1 VASPI
6 QRFLLMSAQYLSFIH
21 PSFLMKKQAFPSTSG
36 SWEAYWRERQQ
47 EWRTEPE
54 ISAERQKEL
63 AKRRTIITDIDKDIY
78 PFTNVQLNR
87 ADIEWLL
94 ATYKLRYEAGLPS
107 SNEEQ
112 GDPIGLD
119 LRGATIIGG
128 KWHDVNLSFLP
139 LDYLN
144 KLSIFDQVDIGM
156 KRAFLE
162 NKYITCTI
170 QGNANFYRASL
181 KHADLSEMNLVQA
194 SFNMATME
202 GIDFCYSNLEKA
214 SFLEAMMEHANFMY
228 AHLDNA
234 RFANAKLTKA
244 FFHSAHL
251 EHAVFSGAYLENA
264 DFTDANLNGADFSF
278 TNLTKAFLI
287 KACLDNAVLISANL
301 KNANLSYA
309 HLEGT
314 NLSKAHLEKVHL
326 HEAYIGNCNFEN
338 IVLGDEN
345 AVGPYMADV
354 HWGNANLATIDWAQI
369 SILGDEYEARKRIEE
384 DGVRKKRSQR
394 LEEYRRATRANRQ
407 LMVAL
412 QNQGLTEEAARFA
425 YRAQVLQKTVYRLQL
440 IQPAIK
446 FKERSNIF
454 SAWLLSWFLF
464 LLAGYGYRVWRSFL
478 TYLLVI
484 TGFAAIYCLL
494 GQRFGPHIAWYEAI
508 VVSMTAFH
516 GRGFSPSTFIP
527 GDPLS
532 IASAIEAVVGL
543 IIEITLI
550 ATLTQRFFSK

>member
-1 VASPI
+1 MASPL
-6 QRFLLMSAQYLSFIH
+6 QRFFLMSAQYLSFVRL
-21 PSFLMKKQAFPSTSG
+21 SSLMKKQAFPSTPS
-36 SWEAYWRERQQ
+36 SWEVYWRERQQ

-63 AKRRTIITDIDKDIY
+63 AKRRTFITERDKDIY
-78 PFTNVQLNR
+78 PFTSVQLNR
-87 ADIEWLL
+87 ADIEWLI
-94 ATYKLRYEAGLPS
+94 ATYKLRYETVLPS
-107 SNEEQ
+107 GNEAQ

-119 LRGATIIGG
+119 LRGATIIGD

-144 KLSIFDQVDIGM
+144 KLSIFDQVEMGM
-156 KRAFLE
+156 ERAFLE
-162 NKYITCTI
+162 NKHVTCTI

-181 KHADLSEMNLVQA
+181 KQADLSEMDLVRA
-194 SFNMATME
+194 TFNMATME
-202 GIDFCYSNLEKA
+202 GIDFSYSNLEKA
-214 SFLEAMMEHANFMY
+214 SFLEAMMEHAHFMY
-228 AHLDNA
+228 AHLEKA
-234 RFANAKLTKA
+234 RFEGAKLTKA
-244 FFHSAHL
+244 SFYGAHL
-251 EHAVFSGAYLENA
+251 EQAVFGRADLENV
-264 DFTDANLNGADFSF
+264 DFTEANLNGADFLSA
-278 TNLTKAFLI
+278 NLTKAFLR

-301 KNANLSYA
+301 KDANLSYA

-354 HWGNANLATIDWAQI
+354 HWGNANLATVDWAQI
-369 SILGDEYEARKRIEE
+369 SILGDEYEARKGIEE
-384 DGVRKKRSQR
+384 DGGRKKRSQR

-412 QNQGLTEEAARFA
+412 QSQGLTEEAARFA

-440 IQPAIK
+440 IQPAVR
-446 FKERSNIF
+446 FKERGNIF

-484 TGFAAIYCLL
+484 TGFAAIYYLL

-532 IASAIEAVVGL
+532 IVSAIEAVVGL
-543 IIEITLI
+543 VIEITLI